1 MLLYIVRHGDPDYAT
16 DSLTE
21 RGILQAEAVG
31 KRIAAANI
39 DRIFTSPMG
48 RARQTAEPACRLL
61 GLTPTVEN
69 WTEEISE
76 YIRITYPDGT
86 VRSVSGLQN
95 TTFLENGNIGLS
107 FENSVNSEGMN
118 KTRMKEALPFLKKE
132 GDAFLEK
139 LGYKYENGV
148 YKIVTPNE
156 ERVALF
162 CHAAFTRAWLSILLH
177 IPVHIMWASFSYD
190 HTGVTVLEFKNN
202 ENGITA
208 PQCLTYSDISHL
220 YAHGPDTDYCYTAAR
235 KIKI

>member
-39 DRIFTSPMG
+39 NRIFTSPMG

-95 TTFLENGNIGLS
+95 TTFLENGNIDLS

-118 KTRMKEALPFLKKE
+118 KTRMKEALPFLKKR
-132 GDAFLEK
+132 GMPSSKSLDINMK
-139 LGYKYENGV
+139 TG
-148 YKIVTPNE
+148 
-156 ERVALF
+156 
-162 CHAAFTRAWLSILLH
+162 FT
-177 IPVHIMWASFSYD
+177 
-190 HTGVTVLEFKNN
+190 K
-202 ENGITA
+202 
-208 PQCLTYSDISHL
+208 
-220 YAHGPDTDYCYTAAR
+220 
-235 KIKI
+235 